1 MSDGNGT
8 LLYVS
13 HLKKY
18 FDINNG
24 LKKTGTVK
32 AVDDVTFSLKSGE
45 TLGVVGETG
54 CGKTTLGRT
63 ILHLTKPTDGDVYF
77 DLPQEIMEDVIR
89 TEQKFHDL
97 HLKKNRSPSEQ
108 EEYTELKQKVDKYRS
123 RYSLTK
129 KSQRELKDYRKKMQ
143 PVFQDPFSSLDPRK
157 LIKDVI
163 AEPMKLLTK
172 YSDEEILEKEK
183 ALIEEIGL
191 SEDHLYRFPH
201 EFSGGQRQRIGILRA
216 ISIEPI
222 MLVLDEPTS
231 ALDVS
236 VQAQIL
242 NILRDIQQK
251 RGLSYIF
258 ISHHLHVIRMM
269 SDKVAVMYLGQ
280 IVEIADTEELFSE
293 MLHPYTKAL
302 LSAIPL
308 PDPTLK
314 RERTILEGD
323 IPSPANPPAGCYFHT
338 RCPSAMKTCGWTP
351 RDMGESMRRMFDQYR
366 NPEVLNFPPIDNI
379 ELDED
384 DRKITVFFTSA
395 LNPSHLESIKDL
407 IDKESN
413 LKNGIRF
420 KAINSVELG
429 SDQSSVVI
437 TMIEPSIPRL
447 KEIKP
452 DHFVSCL
459 LYDEPGALEE
469 ADEGATQSILQR

>member
-1 MSDGNGT
+1 MSEKGDII
-8 LLYVS
+8 LYVS

-32 AVDDVTFSLKSGE
+32 AVDDVTFSLRRGE

-63 ILHLTKPTDGDVYF
+63 ILHLTNPTDGDVYF
-77 DLPQEIMEDVIR
+77 DLEQDLMDEIMQAENR
-89 TEQKFHDL
+89 FHYL
-97 HLKKNRSPSEQ
+97 RSKKNRTPQEQ
-108 EEYTELKQKVDKYRS
+108 EEYSNLEQKVMKYRS
-123 RYSLTK
+123 QHSLTR
-129 KSQRELKDYRKKMQ
+129 KSQRALKEYRKKMQ

-157 LIKDVI
+157 LIKDII
-163 AEPMKLLTK
+163 AEPMKLLTN
-172 YSDEEILEKEK
+172 YSEDEILEKEK
-183 ALIEEIGL
+183 TLIEEIGL

-216 ISIEPI
+216 IAIEPI
-222 MLVLDEPTS
+222 MLMLDEPTS

-251 RGLSYIF
+251 RQLSYIF

-323 IPSPANPPAGCYFHT
+323 IPSPANPPSGCYFHT
-338 RCPSAMKTCGWTP
+338 RCPSAMRTCGWTP
-351 RDMGESMRRMFDQYR
+351 RDMGESLHKMFDQYR
-366 NPEVLNFPPIDNI
+366 NPEVLNLPPVDSI

-384 DRKITVFFTSA
+384 ALKITISFSSTIEQTHIDVVNS
-395 LNPSHLESIKDL
+395 LLE
-407 IDKESN
+407 KEGSQR
-413 LKNGIRF
+413 NGIRF
-420 KAINSVELG
+420 KAIDRVEQG
-429 SDQSSVVI
+429 GDHASIII
-437 TMIEPSIPRL
+437 TMIEPSKPTLR
-447 KEIKP
+447 EIKP

-459 LYDEPGALEE
+459 LYDEEGVMEE
-469 ADEGATQSILQR
+469 ADEAATQTILQR

>member
-1 MSDGNGT
+1 MNNGVDT
-8 LLYVS
+8 ILYVS

-32 AVDDVTFSLKSGE
+32 AVDDVTFSLKRGE

-63 ILHLTKPTDGDVYF
+63 ILHLTNPTDGDVYF
-77 DLPQEIMEDVIR
+77 DLPSDVMDEIIKTEERFHELHIKRER
-89 TEQKFHDL
+89 T
-97 HLKKNRSPSEQ
+97 PA
-108 EEYTELKQKVDKYRS
+108 EENEYEELKHEVSKFRS
-123 RYSLTK
+123 QYSLTR
-129 KSQRELKDYRKKMQ
+129 KSQRALKEYRKKMQ

-157 LIKDVI
+157 LIKDII
-163 AEPMKLLTK
+163 AEPMKLLAN
-172 YSDEEILEKEK
+172 YSDDEILEREK

-269 SDKVAVMYLGQ
+269 ADKVAVMYLGQ
-280 IVEIADTEELFSE
+280 IVEIANTEELFSE

-338 RCPSAMKTCGWTP
+338 RCPSAMRTCGWTP
-351 RDMGESMRRMFDQYR
+351 RDMGDPLRRLFDQYR
-366 NPEVLNFPPIDNI
+366 NPEVLNLPAVEDI
-379 ELDED
+379 ELDEED
-384 DRKITVFFTSA
+384 LRITVSFASSID
-395 LNPSHLESIKDL
+395 NSHLDIVREL
-407 IDKESN
+407 VEKEST

-420 KAINSVELG
+420 KAITDISMGPDQRSIVMSMIQPSV
-429 SDQSSVVI
+429 
-437 TMIEPSIPRL
+437 PRL
-447 KEIKP
+447 KEIKEG
-452 DHFVSCL
+452 HYVSCL
-459 LYDEPGALEE
+459 LYDELGSLE
-469 ADEGATQSILQR
+469 ATDEGETQSILQR